1 MKADKGK
8 PWYGAD
14 GREVSPFCVQWKPP
28 ALLLV
33 SGLSTT
39 SLQSAFHG
47 SNRVELPK
55 HGREEILPLSPK
67 LLDSLLVAE
76 QTEYMMNQQF
86 PACEINVCSE
96 IGLPCN
102 PPSYYHLLL
111 ANTHTHSNNFCK
123 QPEYEWQIYY
133 LIEAAQSWESDLDSN
148 LRFNLEPQASY
159 FSSKCQLLYL
169 RNGSP
174 RDLEAWLKRSGKL

>member
-8 PWYGAD
+8 PWYGAY

-39 SLQSAFHG
+39 SLQLAFHG

-55 HGREEILPLSPK
+55 HGWEEILPPSPK

-86 PACEINVCSE
+86 PACEINVRSE

-111 ANTHTHSNNFCK
+111 ANTHTLKQFLQATRIWMGKILSNRNSTVLGVK
-123 QPEYEWQIYY
+123 QTWIQVSGLIWNLKQVISAPSVSSYIYEMGPPET
-133 LIEAAQSWESDLDSN
+133 
-148 LRFNLEPQASY
+148 
-159 FSSKCQLLYL
+159 
-169 RNGSP
+169 
-174 RDLEAWLKRSGKL
+174 